1 MSRTRAGSF
10 FEKNLSQESYK
21 YTNSKYQ
28 LTNDSL
34 DKLDLRTMTEEVNNV
49 FEIKVMTELEVIEN
63 ESAFDY
69 LKVENE
75 ILELTN

>member
-1 MSRTRAGSF
+1 
-10 FEKNLSQESYK
+10 
-21 YTNSKYQ
+21 
-28 LTNDSL
+28 
-34 DKLDLRTMTEEVNNV
+34 MTEEVNNV

>member
-21 YTNSKYQ
+21 YINSKYQ

-34 DKLDLRTMTEEVNNV
+34 DKLDLRTMTEEVNISSN
-49 FEIKVMTELEVIEN
+49 LR
-63 ESAFDY
+63 S
-69 LKVENE
+69 
-75 ILELTN
+75 